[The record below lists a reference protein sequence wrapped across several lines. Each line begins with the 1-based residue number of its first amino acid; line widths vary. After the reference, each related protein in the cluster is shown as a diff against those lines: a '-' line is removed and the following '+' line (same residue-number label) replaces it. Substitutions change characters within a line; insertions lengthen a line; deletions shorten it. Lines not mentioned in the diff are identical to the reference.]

1 MRHKEEDREP
11 SWSRKS
17 AARDEKEFAMQSGMV
32 SLARWG
38 VVIAIVVGLPLLAI
52 PSVSRKVGSLLYGQS
67 SDHLP
72 PMAPGRAAEPVLA
85 PQATSEHAPVSF
97 EQPVEMAPPPS
108 FSRQNGL
115 DDRAVA
121 PPPLEQRPSFPEPP
135 RVQPMAEAPRR
146 LPAPPAGAAPMQ
158 ADWKDRVSAVRL
170 QLERWGADYLLL
182 ESIGADNYRFHCRMA
197 VAGVGNQTQSFE
209 AMASDPAVAAEQ
221 VLDDVAAWRVTS
233 RQGR

>member
-1 MRHKEEDREP
+1 MRDEEDGRQRSRSRED
-11 SWSRKS
+11 

-38 VVIAIVVGLPLLAI
+38 VVIAIIIGLPLLAI
-52 PSVSRKVGSLLYGQS
+52 PSLSRKVGALLYGQS
-67 SDHLP
+67 ADHLP
-72 PMAPGRAAEPVLA
+72 PMTPGTAVEPVLA

-97 EQPVEMAPPPS
+97 EQPVDVSPPPS
-108 FSRQNGL
+108 FSRQDGL
-115 DDRAVA
+115 DNRTVA
-121 PPPLEQRPSFPEPP
+121 PPPLEKRPSFPEPP

-146 LPAPPAGAAPMQ
+146 LPAPPAGVSPMQ
-158 ADWKDRVSAVRL
+158 ADWKERVSAVRL

-197 VAGVGNQTQSFE
+197 VAGGDQMQAFE